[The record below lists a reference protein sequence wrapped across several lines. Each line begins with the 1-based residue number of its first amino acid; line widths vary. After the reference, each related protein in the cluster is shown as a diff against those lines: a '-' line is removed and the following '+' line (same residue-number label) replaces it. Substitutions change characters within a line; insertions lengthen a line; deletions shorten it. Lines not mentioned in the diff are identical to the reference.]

1 LSSFLISVLIGAF
14 GHCKGATVISFT
26 NGLDE
31 YRTNPSDRQEERPW
45 ISGGWLEKTFD
56 AIALR
61 RSFSQEE
68 LAAGMGVE
76 QGYVSRLEAGKR
88 NPTIVEIWHVAE
100 ALGVRPAALFRGRAQ
115 PSKST
120 AKQTKTGKPII
131 QI

>member
-1 LSSFLISVLIGAF
+1 LSTPNAGPER
-14 GHCKGATVISFT
+14 KEATDKVDRESAHGYQAGWK
-26 NGLDE
+26 NVRR
-31 YRTNPSDRQEERPW
+31 YRIEAE
-45 ISGGWLEKTFD
+45 L
-56 AIALR
+56 
-61 RSFSQEE
+61 SQEE

>member
-1 LSSFLISVLIGAF
+1 MDIRRVVG
-14 GHCKGATVISFT
+14 KNVRR
-26 NGLDE
+26 
-31 YRTNPSDRQEERPW
+31 YRIESE
-45 ISGGWLEKTFD
+45 L
-56 AIALR
+56 
-61 RSFSQEE
+61 SQED

>member
-1 LSSFLISVLIGAF
+1 M
-14 GHCKGATVISFT
+14 
-26 NGLDE
+26 
-31 YRTNPSDRQEERPW
+31 
-45 ISGGWLEKTFD
+45 EKTFD

-61 RSFSQEE
+61 RSFPRKSW
-68 LAAGMGVE
+68 LPAWASNKVT
-76 QGYVSRLEAGKR
+76 SADSKR
-88 NPTIVEIWHVAE
+88 GSATVVEIWHVAE

>member
-1 LSSFLISVLIGAF
+1 MDIRRVVG
-14 GHCKGATVISFT
+14 KNVRR
-26 NGLDE
+26 
-31 YRTNPSDRQEERPW
+31 YRIEAE
-45 ISGGWLEKTFD
+45 L
-56 AIALR
+56 
-61 RSFSQEE
+61 SQEE
-68 LAAGMGVE
+68 LAAGMGE

-115 PSKST
+115 PSKPT